1 MAVDV
6 IIEDVRWADVG
17 LEALCERAVGAVLR
31 HLELDPD
38 GWDVAVLGCDDAR
51 IAALNTKFRDKP
63 QATNILSWPS
73 DERGTEDDGAR
84 PEDPTGDPELGDL
97 AIAFET
103 CAAEAEAGGLAIS
116 NHTTHLIVHGT
127 LHLLGYDHV
136 RDGDGDLMEATETAI
151 LAELGIAD
159 PYAPR

>member
-6 IIEDVRWADVG
+6 IIEDERWADVG
-17 LEALCERAVGAVLR
+17 LEALCERAVFAALR
-31 HLELDPD
+31 HLGLEPD
-38 GWDVAVLGCDDAR
+38 SWDVAVLGCDDVR
-51 IAALNTKFRDKP
+51 IAALNTEFRDKP
-63 QATNILSWPS
+63 QATNVLSWPTV
-73 DERGTEDDGAR
+73 ERGAEVDGTR
-84 PEDPTGDPELGDL
+84 PSEPSGDPELGDL

-103 CAAEAEAGGLAIS
+103 CAAEAKAGGLAIS
-116 NHTTHLIVHGT
+116 DHTTHLVVHGT